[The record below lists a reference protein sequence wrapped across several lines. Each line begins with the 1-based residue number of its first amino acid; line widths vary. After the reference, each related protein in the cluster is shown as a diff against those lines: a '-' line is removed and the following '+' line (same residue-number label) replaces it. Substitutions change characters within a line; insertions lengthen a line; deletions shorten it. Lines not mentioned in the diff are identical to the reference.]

1 MQVEKTRY
9 TDAELGEFKVL
20 IEGKLIKAQEEL
32 ALYMEQ
38 LNDQGDNADAKTRG
52 LDDGI
57 GTVEIER
64 LNTLAARQK
73 KYIKHLENALI
84 RIQNKVYGICRES
97 GKLIGKERLKAVPHA
112 TLSIAAKNSR
122 KPTRSGRRR

>member
-84 RIQNKVYGICRES
+84 RIQNKVYGICHDL
-97 GKLIGKERLKAVPHA
+97 GLP
-112 TLSIAAKNSR
+112 
-122 KPTRSGRRR
+122 